1 MNKFNKEAGYDKYDS
16 RIVDMVPA
24 GPRAREKILD
34 LKEKKTPRDYATWD
48 NLIPKNTKSHE

>member
-34 LKEKKTPRDYATWD
+34 LKEKKAKRLRNMGQLDPQKHQK
-48 NLIPKNTKSHE
+48 P

>member
-16 RIVDMVPA
+16 RIVDMVLA

-34 LKEKKTPRDYATWD
+34 LKEKKRQEITQHGT
-48 NLIPKNTKSHE
+48 T